1 MKKQMFIKLVTSQFM
16 HSNLIGLCCTTVSGM
31 CMQSS

>member
-1 MKKQMFIKLVTSQFM
+1 MKKQMFINLVTSQFM
-16 HSNLIGLCCTTVSGM
+16 RSNLFGLCCTSVRGM